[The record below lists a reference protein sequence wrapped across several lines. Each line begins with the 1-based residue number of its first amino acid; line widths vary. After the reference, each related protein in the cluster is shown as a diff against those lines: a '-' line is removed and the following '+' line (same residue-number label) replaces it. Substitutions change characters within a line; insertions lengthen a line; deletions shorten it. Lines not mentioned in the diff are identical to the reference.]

1 MESSPKARI
10 FNIQPFSIHDGPGIR
25 TTVFLKGCSL
35 RCLWCQNPESQIAR
49 PELFFD
55 AGKCTGCGKCAEVCP
70 NHAIT
75 IHDGRSCTDR
85 TVCDGNGQCV
95 TVCPS
100 GARDIMGSK
109 EDPDRIFDKVM
120 LDEIFY
126 RQSQGGVTV
135 SGGEPLSQP
144 DFVRDFLRRCK
155 AAGLHTAIDTS
166 GYADW
171 NSVKQVLEYTDLVLY
186 DLKHMDNAIHK
197 KLTNVPNDIILEN
210 ARRIHHELGVPMQV
224 RTSIV
229 PGYNDSVDNISATA
243 RFIAEELSPSVEYH
257 LLPYHKLGEIK
268 QERLEWPSERLF
280 TSSVPG
286 NNHIDVLKNTAESFG
301 LNVFIGG

>member
-1 MESSPKARI
+1 
-10 FNIQPFSIHDGPGIR
+10 
-25 TTVFLKGCSL
+25 
-35 RCLWCQNPESQIAR
+35 
-49 PELFFD
+49 
-55 AGKCTGCGKCAEVCP
+55 
-70 NHAIT
+70 
-75 IHDGRSCTDR
+75 
-85 TVCDGNGQCV
+85 
-95 TVCPS
+95 
-100 GARDIMGSK
+100 MGSK

-280 TSSVPG
+280 TSGVPG
-286 NNHIDVLKNTAESFG
+286 NEHIDVLKNAAESFG